1 MFFGHHSQ
9 GASNKVSSSRQRAP
23 AGRRPLPLAL
33 ELLEV
38 RNLLSGAAAAAYGQL
53 PLAFEPNVGQ
63 TDARVQFMAHG
74 GGYAIFLTGSEA
86 VLSLLSPAQGSAG
99 TTADIL
105 GIRLVGAGLNPQ
117 AQAGDRLPG
126 VSNYLNGNNPAAWQT
141 NIPTYADVT
150 YSSVYAGINLT
161 YHGLSGQL
169 EYDFAIAPGA
179 NPGVIR
185 LEVGGATSI
194 ALDAQGNL
202 VLQTGDGKVVEKAPV
217 TYQEIN
223 GIRQIVSSAY
233 VLEPNGQV
241 GFALGAYDHSQ
252 TLVID
257 PVLSYSTY
265 LGGSNNDSAAAIAV
279 DGNGNAYITG
289 VTSSTD
295 FPTVN
300 PFQGTSH
307 RVTVPG
313 DSEAFVTKLNA
324 SGTAIVYSTY
334 LGGTGPDSGTGIAV
348 DSAGDAYIVG
358 TTGSSDFPTT
368 ANAFQGSGGIVQHAF
383 VTKLNPAGN
392 ALLYS
397 SYFGD
402 SSNSAQTLGAGI
414 AADNSGN
421 AYITGSTA
429 AQSFFPVTFGSAF
442 QTLYGGGTEDAFVA
456 KLNTNASGFSS
467 LVYSSYLGG
476 SGDDQGNGIA
486 IDGFGNAYV
495 TGTTASSDFPTAGN
509 AFQTASGGSNDAF
522 LAKVSPTGAT
532 LTYST
537 YLGGSNFDVGF
548 GVAVD
553 GTGHAYVAGE
563 TFSSNFPTLNAF
575 QRTQV
580 GTSGQAFVAKL
591 DPAAAAGTSSLVYST
606 YLGGSAFVN
615 FATAIAV
622 DANGVAHITGQTN
635 STDFPTANAIQP
647 NLDTSAG
654 AGEGGFN
661 VDAFVTALN
670 ATGSGLIYSTYLGG
684 AGNDGGA
691 GIAVDASG
699 STYIAGFTDSSN
711 FPTANPLQA
720 SMKAGAVGS
729 AFVTK
734 IALAAPTITSLNPT
748 SVNEGSPTFTLT
760 VNGTG
765 FVDGSTVQWNGQNL
779 QTTFVST
786 TQLQATVP
794 AALVAEEGS
803 ASVTVNNAVPGEGVS
818 NAATFTITDAPLTD
832 TTPVATLNAV
842 EGIGTAQV
850 VATFSDAN
858 PGATINDFANTTI
871 DWGDGTTTNGAVQ
884 LVGRT
889 ATGATFQV
897 MGGHVYAEEGSF
909 NVIVTVNDVGGQ
921 SVSTSH
927 THFAVA
933 DAALTDTTP
942 VSTRAITEGQ
952 NTGTSVVATFSDANT
967 GATVSDFAN
976 TVIHWGDGT
985 TSTGTVQLVS
995 RGEISATF
1003 EVLGSHAY
1011 ALSGNET
1018 VTVDIHDVGG
1028 QSATTSNTHFQVL
1041 DASLI
1046 DLSQQQTLP
1055 AMQGVD
1061 TGSVVLARFLDQN
1074 VLAQTSN
1081 FSSVTVNWGDGAT
1094 SAGTVQLVSQ
1104 GSTGT
1109 TFQVVGNHTYNRPGT
1124 FTVQVSVQDVGG
1136 QSLTSSRTVFE
1147 VPPRKG
1153 QLSVALGANG
1163 FVLFVVTADHSL
1175 FRHEDTT
1182 GWVQIGGTGTVQSV
1196 SAAPE
1201 TSGNIVA
1208 FVVTTGN
1215 GLARFDSQLGWSA
1228 LGAPGTI
1235 STISA
1240 GRDAGGR
1247 ADVFVLTT
1255 DGTFTEFSG
1264 TSGWRTSP
1272 LGAPGTIASISAVTG
1287 GRVYVVTTSHAVATF
1302 ADSTGWSALT
1312 GPGFASSLDT
1322 VDDGLGNVTVFAVGV
1337 DGSLFRQAGTSSFMA
1352 IGGPGTIRTVS
1363 GGEDVFG
1370 QADVFAIAT
1379 DTSLAEFSNAGGWM
1393 TIGAPGTIDAIA
1405 GVSNGRVYAIGT
1417 DGSVVGHD
1425 DQFGWFTVAGPGFA
1439 EL

>member
-1 MFFGHHSQ
+1 MLFGHRTNGGSQ
-9 GASNKVSSSRQRAP
+9 KVLSSRHRRA
-23 AGRRPLPLAL
+23 GLRSLPLEL
-33 ELLEV
+33 EVLEV
-38 RNLLSGAAAAAYGQL
+38 RNLLSGAAAAYGQL
-53 PLAFEPNVGQ
+53 PLSFEPNVGQ
-63 TDARVQFMAHG
+63 TDAQVQFMAHG
-74 GGYAIFLTGSEA
+74 GGYGIFLTGSEA
-86 VLSLLSPAQGSAG
+86 VLSLLSPGQGSAP

-105 GIRLVGAGLNPQ
+105 GIRLVGANLNPQ
-117 AQAGDRLPG
+117 AQAGDRLSG
-126 VSNYLNGNNPAAWQT
+126 VSNYLGGNNPAAWQT
-141 NIPTYADVT
+141 NIPTFADVT

-161 YHGLSGQL
+161 YHGLAGQL
-169 EYDFAIAPGA
+169 EYDFTIAPGA

-185 LEVGGATSI
+185 LEVGGATAI
-194 ALDAQGNL
+194 GIDAQGNL
-202 VLQTGDGKVVEKAPV
+202 VLRTGGGNVVEKAPV

-223 GIRQIVSSAY
+223 GVRQIVSSAY
-233 VLEPNGQV
+233 VLEPNGQI
-241 GFALGAYDHSQ
+241 GFAVGAYDQSRP
-252 TLVID
+252 LVID

-265 LGGSNNDSAAAIAV
+265 LGGSNDDSASAIAV
-279 DGNGNAYITG
+279 DSAGNAYITG
-289 VTSSTD
+289 VTRSTD

-334 LGGTGPDSGTGIAV
+334 LGGTGPDSGAGIAV

-368 ANAFQGSGGIVQHAF
+368 TTGFQQFGGPAQEAF
-383 VTKLNPAGN
+383 VSKLNPAGN
-392 ALLYS
+392 VLLYS

-402 SSNSAQTLGAGI
+402 SSGSATTIGGGI
-414 AADNSGN
+414 AADNSGH

-429 AQSFFPVTFGSAF
+429 AQSFFPISFGSAF
-442 QTLYGGGTEDAFVA
+442 QTQYGGGTEDAFVA
-456 KLNTNASGFSS
+456 KLDTNASGSSS
-467 LVYSSYLGG
+467 LVYSPYLGG

-486 IDGFGNAYV
+486 IDGLGNAYV

-509 AFQTASGGSNDAF
+509 ALRTTNAGSNDAF
-522 LAKVSPTGAT
+522 LAKVGPTGAT

-537 YLGGSNFDVGF
+537 YLGGSNFDVGH

-553 GTGHAYVAGE
+553 GSGNAYIAGE

-575 QRTQV
+575 QSAPV
-580 GTSGQAFVAKL
+580 GTGGQTFVAKL

-622 DANGVAHITGQTN
+622 DANGVAYLTGQTN

-654 AGEGGFN
+654 ASEGGFN

-684 AGNDGGA
+684 ADNDGGA
-691 GIAVDASG
+691 GIAVDASS
-699 STYIAGFTDSSN
+699 STYIAGFTNSSN
-711 FPTANPLQA
+711 FPTANALQP
-720 SMKAGAVGS
+720 SLRAGSVGS

-734 IALAAPTITSLNPT
+734 IALAAPTITSLNPST
-748 SVNEGSPTFTLT
+748 INEGSPTFTLT

-794 AALVAEEGS
+794 AALVAEEGN

-832 TTPVATLNAV
+832 TTPVATLTAV
-842 EGIGTAQV
+842 EGRGIVQV

-858 PGATINDFANTTI
+858 QGATVDDFTNTVIN
-871 DWGDGTTTNGAVQ
+871 WGDGTTSTGLVQ
-884 LVGRT
+884 LVART
-889 ATGATFQV
+889 STSATFQV
-897 MGGHVYAEEGSF
+897 TGRHVYAEEGSF
-909 NVIVTVNDVGGQ
+909 TVTVTINDVGGQ
-921 SVSTSH
+921 SVTTSH

-933 DAALTDTTP
+933 DGTLTDTTP
-942 VSTRAITEGQ
+942 VITRAITEGQ

-967 GATVSDFAN
+967 GAPVSDFAN

-985 TSTGTVQLVS
+985 TSVGTVQLVA
-995 RGEISATF
+995 RGELSAAF

-1011 ALSGNET
+1011 ALSGNYT
-1018 VTVDIHDVGG
+1018 VTVDVHDVGG
-1028 QSATTSNTHFQVL
+1028 QSVSTSNTHFGVL

-1046 DLSQQQTLP
+1046 DVTPQQTFP
-1055 AMQGVD
+1055 AAQGVD
-1061 TGSVVLARFLDQN
+1061 TGTVVLATFLDQN

-1094 SAGTVQLVSQ
+1094 STGTVQLVSQ

-1182 GWVQIGGTGTVQSV
+1182 GWVQIGGAGTILSV

-1208 FVVTTGN
+1208 FVVTTGQ
-1215 GLARFDSQLGWSA
+1215 GLARFDTRLGWST
-1228 LGAPGTI
+1228 LGAAGTI

-1255 DGTFTEFSG
+1255 DGTFTEFTG

-1287 GRVYVVTTSHAVATF
+1287 GRVYVVTTAHAVATF
-1302 ADSTGWSALT
+1302 ADNTGWSALT

-1322 VDDGLGNVTVFAVGV
+1322 VDDGIGNVTIFAVGV
-1337 DGSLFRQAGTSSFMA
+1337 DGSLFRQAGASPFVA

-1370 QADVFAIAT
+1370 QADVFAITT
-1379 DTSLAEFSNAGGWM
+1379 DTSLAEFSNARGWM

-1405 GVSNGRVYAIGT
+1405 GVSNGRVYAIGI
-1417 DGSVVGHD
+1417 DGSVLGHD